1 MTTEPPIVIS
11 SLPELLTVL
20 QAYVESGPEP
30 LQAAVKL
37 TLSSLT
43 FALLTTSFKLL
54 LSGYLYIVPRVQ
66 SWIKREL
73 GNNIREG
80 QEYEI
85 V

>member
-20 QAYVESGPEP
+20 QVYVESRPEP

-43 FALLTTSFKLL
+43 FALLATLFKLL